1 MYKKQNTVILS
12 LYLFV
17 LCQMVFALF
26 SPDDS
31 ALFSAAA
38 YGVSMAVPIIF
49 LSVCEKPIKK
59 QSYRLPKKPF
69 WCIVFTLCVI
79 YIGNLISFALS
90 ELFARFGYGIFADF
104 PVYGDDVSMIISF
117 IHLVILPPLLEEIL
131 MRKYILGAMLPYGKS
146 GAVLFSALVFALFHA
161 NLMQIP
167 FAFLCGIIFGYF
179 TVKTGSLT
187 FAVLMHFLNNL
198 SAFIVSYIGIQFTL
212 TQFFLYSLF
221 IVPLCV
227 ICGVI
232 LYKNGYFREKLTPMK
247 VSFTVIAYAVV
258 CLSLSIL
265 AVKPL

>member
-1 MYKKQNTVILS
+1 
-12 LYLFV
+12 
-17 LCQMVFALF
+17 MVFARF

-31 ALFSAAA
+31 ALFSAVA
-38 YGVSMAVPIIF
+38 YGVSMAVPIFF
-49 LSVCEKPIKK
+49 LSVYEKPIKK
-59 QSYRLPKKPF
+59 QPQRLPKKPF
-69 WCIVFTLCVI
+69 WCIAFTLCVI
-79 YIGNLISFALS
+79 FFGNLISFALS
-90 ELFARFGYGIFADF
+90 ELFARFGYGISADF
-104 PVYGDDVSMIISF
+104 PVYSDGVSVIISF
-117 IHLVILPPLLEEIL
+117 IHLVVLPPLLEETL
-131 MRKYILGAMLPYGKS
+131 MRKYILGMMLPYGKS

-167 FAFLCGIIFGYF
+167 FALLCGILFGYF

-198 SAFIVSYIGIQFTL
+198 SAFIASYIGIHTTLPQFL
-212 TQFFLYSLF
+212 LYSLF
-221 IVPLCV
+221 VLPLGV

-265 AVKPL
+265 AVRPL

>member
-26 SPDDS
+26 STDDS
-31 ALFSAAA
+31 ALFSAVA

-49 LSVCEKPIKK
+49 LSACEKPIKK

-69 WCIVFTLCVI
+69 WCTVFTLCVI

-90 ELFARFGYGIFADF
+90 ELFARFGYGISADF
-104 PVYGDDVSMIISF
+104 PVYSDDVSMIISF
-117 IHLVILPPLLEEIL
+117 IHLVILPPLLEETL
-131 MRKYILGAMLPYGKS
+131 MRKYILGMMMPYGKS
-146 GAVLFSALVFALFHA
+146 GAVLFSAIVFALFHA

-167 FAFLCGIIFGYF
+167 FALLCGGVFGYF
-179 TVKTGSLT
+179 TVKTGSIA

-198 SAFIVSYIGIQFTL
+198 SAFAASYLGILTPAQFL
-212 TQFFLYSLF
+212 LCGLF
-221 IVPLCV
+221 IVPIGV

-232 LYKNGYFREKLTPMK
+232 LYKNGYFREKLTPVK
-247 VSFTVIAYAVV
+247 VSFAVMAYAAV
-258 CLSLSIL
+258 CLSLAIL